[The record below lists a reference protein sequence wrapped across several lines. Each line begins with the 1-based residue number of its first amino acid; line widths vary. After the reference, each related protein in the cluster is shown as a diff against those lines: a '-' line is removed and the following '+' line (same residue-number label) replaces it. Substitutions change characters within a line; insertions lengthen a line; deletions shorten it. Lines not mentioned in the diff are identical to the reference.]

1 VSESVLP
8 ESVVHTRPPDTNL
21 AATLPMD
28 ARDGFATAITG
39 EYASVTSLVS
49 GSLTS
54 TVAAVALPAVASTM
68 LMTLFATVD
77 AFWVGTR
84 IGPVGLAAVSTSIFW
99 VWMLI
104 SCAEMVSVGLTA
116 VAARRHGERL
126 HQAAARAVS
135 DALFLSVA
143 VAVVLAALG
152 ISHLDALFEVMHTP
166 PDVTALGKSYLG
178 TYLFG
183 APLIFG
189 FFAIDAAF
197 RAAGDTRTPFLL
209 LLGCV
214 LAALALDPVLI
225 LGLGPAPHLGIAGA
239 AVATIFTRSVAFLIG
254 IVILV
259 RRRMVT
265 FGPPALD
272 TIRAIVRVGLPTA
285 VTGVVFSNIYVFLTR
300 TTTKFGTPALA
311 ALGVGHR
318 VESWSYMVGVGFGA
332 AAAAI
337 VGQNLGARQV
347 DRAERSAWIATGFAM
362 TIGLVAA
369 IAEYTLAT
377 TFGRMFTNDPLVIAE
392 SARYLRIG
400 AISTL
405 FAGAELVLEGALGGA
420 GDTLPPMI
428 TSTTLTALRIP
439 LAAWAAT
446 RWGTSGIWWTIS
458 LTALGRGVAMM
469 GLWKWGRWKR
479 VVWATSTR

>member
-1 VSESVLP
+1 VSDSALP
-8 ESVVHTRPPDTNL
+8 PTLLDARPPDSNP
-21 AATLPMD
+21 AAALPMD
-28 ARDGFATAITG
+28 PRDGLATAITG
-39 EYASVTSLVS
+39 EYRSVTSLVS
-49 GSLTS
+49 GSLTR
-54 TVAAVALPAVASTM
+54 TVAAVALPAVASTL

-84 IGPVGLAAVSTSIFW
+84 IGPQGLAAVSTSIFW

-104 SCAEMVSVGLTA
+104 SCAELVSVGLTA

-126 HQAAARAVS
+126 HRAAARAVS
-135 DALFLSVA
+135 DALFLSIAMA
-143 VAVVLAALG
+143 VILGAIG
-152 ISHLDALFEVMHTP
+152 ISQLDTLFAIMHTP
-166 PDVTALGKSYLG
+166 PEVTALGKSYLG
-178 TYLFG
+178 TYLLG

-197 RAAGDTRTPFLL
+197 RAAGDTRTPFFL

-214 LAALALDPVLI
+214 IAALALDPVLI
-225 LGLGPAPHLGIAGA
+225 LGLGPAPRLGIAGA

-259 RRRMVT
+259 KRRMVT
-265 FGPPALD
+265 FGAPQMATL
-272 TIRAIVRVGLPTA
+272 RAIVRVGLPTA

-318 VESWSYMVGVGFGA
+318 VESWSYMIGIGFGA

-337 VGQNLGARQV
+337 VGQNLGAKQV
-347 DRAERSAWIATGFAM
+347 DRAERAAWIATGFAM
-362 TIGLVAA
+362 TLGLIAA
-369 IAEYTLAT
+369 IAEYSLAT
-377 TFGRMFTNDPLVIAE
+377 TFAAVFTNDPAVIAE

-400 AISTL
+400 AVSTL

-428 TSTTLTALRIP
+428 TSTALTALRIP

-446 RWGTSGIWWTIS
+446 RWGTTGIWWTIS

-469 GLWKWGRWKR
+469 ALWKWGRWKR
-479 VVWATSTR
+479 VVWVTTPG

>member
-1 VSESVLP
+1 VSDARTP
-8 ESVVHTRPPDTNL
+8 APVVDTRPPDSNP
-21 AATLPMD
+21 AAALPMD
-28 ARDGFATAITG
+28 PRDGLATAITG
-39 EYASVTSLVS
+39 EYRSVTSLVS

-54 TVAAVALPAVASTM
+54 TVAAVALPAVASTL
-68 LMTLFATVD
+68 LMTLFASVD
-77 AFWVGTR
+77 AYWVGTR
-84 IGPVGLAAVSTSIFW
+84 IGPRGLAAVSTSIFW
-99 VWMLI
+99 VWMLV

-126 HQAAARAVS
+126 HEAAARAVS

-143 VAVVLAALG
+143 LAILLAGVGLANLDTLFG
-152 ISHLDALFEVMHTP
+152 IMHTP
-166 PDVTALGKSYLG
+166 PEVTALGKHYLG

-214 LAALALDPVLI
+214 IAALALDPVLI
-225 LGLGPAPHLGIAGA
+225 LGLGPAPRLGIAGA

-259 RRRMVT
+259 QRRMVT
-265 FGPPALD
+265 FGKPALS
-272 TIRAIVRVGLPTA
+272 TLRAIVRVGLPTA
-285 VTGVVFSNIYVFLTR
+285 LTGVVFSVIYVLLTR
-300 TTTKFGTPALA
+300 TTTLFGTPALA

-318 VESWSYMVGVGFGA
+318 VESWSYMVGIGFGA

-337 VGQNLGARQV
+337 VGQNLGAKQV
-347 DRAERSAWIATGFAM
+347 KRAERAAWIATGFAM
-362 TIGLVAA
+362 SLGLIAA
-369 IAEYTLAT
+369 IAEYSFAT
-377 TFGRMFTNDPLVIAE
+377 DFGRLFTSDPTVIAE

-400 AISTL
+400 AVSTL

-439 LAAWAAT
+439 LAAWAAS
-446 RWGTSGIWWTIS
+446 RWGTDGIWWTIS
-458 LTALGRGVAMM
+458 LTAVGRGVAMM
-469 GLWKWGRWKR
+469 ALWKWGRWKR
-479 VVWATSTR
+479 VVWVTSPG

>member
-1 VSESVLP
+1 
-8 ESVVHTRPPDTNL
+8 
-21 AATLPMD
+21 MD
-28 ARDGFATAITG
+28 PRDGLATAITG
-39 EYASVTSLVS
+39 EYRSVTSLVS

-54 TVAAVALPAVASTM
+54 TVAAVALPAVASTL

-77 AFWVGTR
+77 AYWVGTR
-84 IGPVGLAAVSTSIFW
+84 IGPQGLAAVSTSIFW

-143 VAVVLAALG
+143 LAILLAGVGLAN
-152 ISHLDALFEVMHTP
+152 LDALFGLMHTP
-166 PDVTALGKSYLG
+166 PEVTALGKHYLG
-178 TYLFG
+178 TYLLG

-197 RAAGDTRTPFLL
+197 RAAGDTHTPFLL

-214 LAALALDPVLI
+214 IAALALDPVLI
-225 LGLGPAPHLGIAGA
+225 LGLGPAPRLGIAGA

-254 IVILV
+254 IVILM

-265 FGPPALD
+265 FGPPALP
-272 TIRAIVRVGLPTA
+272 TLRAIVRVGLPTA
-285 VTGVVFSNIYVFLTR
+285 LTGVVFSIIYVLLTR

-318 VESWSYMVGVGFGA
+318 VESWSYMVGIGFGA

-337 VGQNLGARQV
+337 VGQNLGAKQV
-347 DRAERSAWIATGFAM
+347 ERAERAAWIATGFAM
-362 TIGLVAA
+362 TIGLIAA
-369 IAEYTLAT
+369 IAEYSFAMD
-377 TFGRMFTNDPLVIAE
+377 FGRLFTSDPAVIAE

-400 AISTL
+400 AVSTF

-428 TSTTLTALRIP
+428 TSTALTALRIP
-439 LAAWAAT
+439 LAAWAAS
-446 RWGTSGIWWTIS
+446 RWGTQGIWWTIS

-469 GLWKWGRWKR
+469 ALWKWGRWKR
-479 VVWATSTR
+479 VVWVSSPG

>member
-1 VSESVLP
+1 VSETIRP
-8 ESVVHTRPPDTNL
+8 HSVVDTRPPDTNP
-21 AATLPMD
+21 AAALPMD
-28 ARDGFATAITG
+28 PRDGLATAITG
-39 EYASVTSLVS
+39 EYKSVTSLVS

-54 TVAAVALPAVASTM
+54 TVAAVALPAVASTL

-84 IGPVGLAAVSTSIFW
+84 IGPQGLAAVSTSIFW

-143 VAVVLAALG
+143 LAVALAAIGLT
-152 ISHLDALFEVMHTP
+152 HLDALFGVMHTP
-166 PDVTALGKSYLG
+166 PEVTALGKSYLG
-178 TYLFG
+178 TYLIG

-214 LAALALDPVLI
+214 IAALALDPVLI
-225 LGLGPAPHLGIAGA
+225 LGLGPAPRLGIAGA

-265 FGPPALD
+265 FGPPAMD
-272 TIRAIVRVGLPTA
+272 TLRSIVRVGLPTA

-318 VESWSYMVGVGFGA
+318 VESWSYMVGVGFGV

-347 DRAERSAWIATGFAM
+347 DRAERAAWIATGFAM
-362 TIGLVAA
+362 ALGLVAA

-377 TFGRMFTNDPLVIAE
+377 SFASLFTNDPLVIAE
-392 SARYLRIG
+392 SALYLRIG

-428 TSTTLTALRIP
+428 TSTALTALRIP

-446 RWGTSGIWWTIS
+446 RWGTTGIWWTIS

-469 GLWKWGRWKR
+469 ALWKWGRWKR
-479 VVWATSTR
+479 VVWVTPVR